1 MPIISMSRNKSF
13 LNNSEWIYGR
23 SREPSLNPTTL
34 NNTPN
39 RLSITVLEL
48 RKLLFIKPIL
58 RPSPPT
64 KNMYPTA
71 PTNSFLDMSSEA
83 K

>member
-13 LNNSEWIYGR
+13 LNNSDRIYGR
-23 SREPSLNPTTL
+23 NREPSLNPTVL
-34 NNTPN
+34 NNTAAM
-39 RLSITVLEL
+39 LKIAELEFS
-48 RKLLFIKPIL
+48 KLLLNKPIL